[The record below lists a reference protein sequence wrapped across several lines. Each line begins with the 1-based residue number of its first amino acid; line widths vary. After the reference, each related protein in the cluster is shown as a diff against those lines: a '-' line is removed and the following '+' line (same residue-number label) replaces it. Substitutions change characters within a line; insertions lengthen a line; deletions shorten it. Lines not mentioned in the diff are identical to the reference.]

1 MSEGNVQLKLKA
13 SLDLDFLRA
22 QVASLGRSL
31 KTTGFSVVATLD
43 TDQIKKDVAKLT
55 KEVKIKVNDSA
66 LDGLSDRIDK
76 AQLRLKELQSES
88 SNVVIGVTGRAAV
101 TQKDARKIRADV
113 YRGIMQNGGKILL
126 PVGLRPISQTAVDA
140 FKTDLRQKLGSIT
153 VNVQAQLESAAV
165 RKGAKTPA
173 EIDAEVRRGLQAI
186 SEMGASRMAGGGAGG
201 VTETARKESLR
212 KSIEDLTVAQL
223 RQVAKQLEVGGA
235 SKLRRADLINKI
247 VADASVEMV
256 KKYLDPQAMM
266 RGGDRGQLQ
275 KVLDT
280 FARGVFNM
288 LGMDPASVRAKRL
301 PAAIN
306 WPAQVPERRIPIGP
320 SSTGRALPGAAAAT
334 MLPGTRL
341 GDQKQL
347 VGDILSP
354 SLKEILRGAANAFA
368 DSVRREMNAA
378 VRSVS
383 VRDFGNAIRQIPMLS
398 AAAPQGA
405 LPAGRSGGALAVQ
418 SELTDFYRVVEVQVR
433 NTFNIIEDYHKR
445 QAQSFA
451 NSYKKVIED
460 YHTRA
465 LFSVVRSM
473 RVTDFGGPGRPLL
486 TGGRDP
492 LMLPSAGGT
501 SAGLNRP
508 PVTTGSFTGRGYEPP
523 GGFPSDTRPL
533 GGRQGPATFI
543 GPGGAMAQWKAALK
557 GAEEAMSGFQTN
569 SIPFIGGL
577 KSIAMELGQATKQ
590 VLLYGTAYKG
600 LAFITSL
607 PGQIFNA
614 AKAQQQYNNSLKVV
628 TESTGTYAKELLY
641 VDQIQRTFGLDLQ
654 ATRKG
659 FTDLYASMAPTGF
672 DSGSIEKLFTG
683 ISAASAALQLTPAT
697 MDRVIY
703 AFAQMASKGQ
713 IMSEELKRQLGD
725 ALPGAL
731 GIFANAA
738 GMSLQ
743 EFNKAMEA
751 GEFTGNKFRETIA
764 KVTDELIDR
773 FGSGAQEA
781 GKSLQGLTNVIK
793 GDFVRTLEALA
804 PLVNSVAQA
813 TLIPLGNALKQFAS
827 ATSIAMGEM
836 DRLGQQIEKQKQL
849 IGELQVAGVDS
860 DQIKKAEVAL
870 LALQSRY
877 EALNIALEDPA
888 VKQQAENI
896 KVFVKQLQELGTIA
910 MNVANG
916 IGSVLTPIMTFFG
929 LNLSQTVVLITS
941 VVLGFNAMKLAIQVA
956 AFTLSTFNKIVLASA
971 AGEVKVKLLQMAFQ
985 ALGAKISMATL
996 RAFEFGV
1003 VLKALIAST
1012 GIGAVVVALGLLA
1025 AGFASVGN
1033 SARKAAEESKASIQA
1048 IKEAVAGGNVAL
1060 IEMKV
1065 KGAKVDI
1072 EELDALSEE
1081 FEAQGVVPGATVE
1094 RRKKVAVSKEQAA
1107 RALAVGLDLKPGEI
1121 SQGELNRLIAAR
1133 KKLRQDE
1140 LEVGNLAMAPAVA
1153 RRAALGLEDPN
1164 LGVVP
1169 EEADGDEGA
1178 RQKALDQAQRDAER
1192 LASQQQQLTIA
1203 NAELENKKDEFTF
1216 ATRSQLLDDEFEQRK
1231 SLVDSF
1237 YDYEIAGA
1245 NEIIG
1250 VRLKLEK
1257 QLASI
1262 RMGAMKT
1269 YQDSLRRMEEGRLKI
1284 ALAERTRTAA
1294 TAASQIEPSGGAAAT
1309 GGAIFGD
1316 TGRTFNA
1323 QGWVHG
1329 HFQNMNREA
1338 LVADTVETVM
1348 ALLSQGVPTELGS
1361 GEKFTQGMSQQQ
1373 IEEIVRRGIASHKKY
1388 ESGIGAVDIFVPEG
1402 TSVPVP
1408 VSGVSNMGGS
1418 AGVGGNL
1425 ARGTQ
1430 LMHLDPRSTSGGA
1443 LSGTA
1448 FSMARREQKTEL
1460 SVEAAEAEQAELARR
1475 LLSTTETEFSKARD
1489 AARVAVAEMLGTVMP
1504 VEQLKLEN
1512 QLLEE
1517 RGRLML
1523 QSIPEEVIQMEE
1535 DRFKAMAKGQQIQS
1549 ALKTEIEFYEFALD
1563 AANKAIKAGGPDL
1576 EQYEQL
1582 AKQLQKTINGLKGEL
1597 DGIEPAFNAFN
1608 VELAKSTLQALQ
1620 NADALKAMQET
1631 VETIEQAV
1639 EGAMSAYKGFAA
1651 EVISG
1656 GSLKDAASKMQQAL
1670 KDQAVT
1676 MFLDFAL
1683 KPMEQFMEDG
1693 LKKMF
1698 GIPSEDEKRKEQIAK
1713 LQEQINATKLNTD
1726 AINANTAAQGGQ
1738 APASPTA
1745 NVPGVGNTPTS
1756 SLFSMGGLGSQAVN
1770 APMAIDI
1777 AAFGGASSAID
1788 SLNESVYSMGDA
1800 IPSFKDSLGNITD
1813 TVYKASEE
1821 TNAQGATFSENL
1833 GKAVGAIGIAATSVM
1848 GIAAG
1853 IGQIKEGGASNVLG
1867 GIGSVLLGIGGAMG
1881 GFGKLFPGKAA
1892 ANGAVWQGGFTAFAN
1907 GGVVNGPTLGLVGE
1921 GKYNEAIVPLPDG
1934 RSIPVKMA
1942 GSSSRDLINNQSS
1955 SQSSSPVLS
1964 MSFETTRFGDVD
1976 YVNVEQ
1982 LQRAMEETRRVAVRD
1997 GASRGASTALDR
2009 LQNSPAARRKIGLR

>member
-301 PAAIN
+301 PAAID

-433 NTFNIIEDYHKR
+433 NTFDFIADHHQRSLNNFRRAYQEAIDSYHRRALLGAASQGTR
-445 QAQSFA
+445 QA
-451 NSYKKVIED
+451 
-460 YHTRA
+460 R
-465 LFSVVRSM
+465 VVDLGSGQPM
-473 RVTDFGGPGRPLL
+473 LAGAAGGSPP
-486 TGGRDP
+486 
-492 LMLPSAGGT
+492 MLPPAGG
-501 SAGLNRP
+501 SG
-508 PVTTGSFTGRGYEPP
+508 FRGGGGFVPP
-523 GGFPSDTRPL
+523 GGFPSDGPQGLSRPIRAPQTELPRGYLAAGKMAAGLRDADQYLRQAQVPLAGAIEGL
-533 GGRQGPATFI
+533 GSEFA
-543 GPGGAMAQWKAALK
+543 
-557 GAEEAMSGFQTN
+557 N
-569 SIPFIGGL
+569 
-577 KSIAMELGQATKQ
+577 ATKQ
-590 VLLYGTAYKG
+590 VLLYGTAYKA
-600 LAFITSL
+600 LAFFMDLPNQALAAATALQTFRNQLNAVTGSSENASRSFGFIDSL
-607 PGQIFNA
+607 ADRFAVP
-614 AKAQQQYNNSLKVV
+614 L
-628 TESTGTYAKELLY
+628 ES
-641 VDQIQRTFGLDLQ
+641 VRQ
-654 ATRKG
+654 G
-659 FTDLYASMAPTGF
+659 FVRMYASMEPAGF
-672 DSGSIEKLFTG
+672 GATEIEGLFTG
-683 ISAASAALQLTPAT
+683 VSKAAAT
-697 MDRVIY
+697 FGMSKDQVDRVTY
-703 AFAQMASKGQ
+703 ALSQMASKGQ
-713 IMSEELKRQLGD
+713 IMAEELRGQLGD
-725 ALPGAL
+725 VLPGSFAL
-731 GIFANAA
+731 FAEAAQMSIPEFTKAMEQGRFSGEAMRVVLNNVAILLNTKFASGAEGAAKTLQGALNTMGTGMQRLYESFEPLVNEVAQRVFPLIAEAMADASSGVKAFTAAVRGGNPELQQLSGSARQMYTVMQQLAEIARSIGTVLTGLMPTLAGLGRMIMFALEQLARFVNTPVGGYLANLALQAALVTAALQLMAKVGIFAAVRGLIQLIFQTDAA
-738 GMSLQ
+738 IWKLKLLIKTSAMAKLGLIGLGAAVVISAIMALNNSLDAT
-743 EFNKAMEA
+743 NRRLSEA
-751 GEFTGNKFRETIA
+751 RKRAIEATVAIRQMDETEVATTRQTVRRDIGFLETIEGR
-764 KVTDELIDR
+764 D
-773 FGSGAQEA
+773 
-781 GKSLQGLTNVIK
+781 LT
-793 GDFVRTLEALA
+793 
-804 PLVNSVAQA
+804 
-813 TLIPLGNALKQFAS
+813 S
-827 ATSIAMGEM
+827 AE
-836 DRLGQQIEKQKQL
+836 
-849 IGELQVAGVDS
+849 
-860 DQIKKAEVAL
+860 
-870 LALQSRY
+870 
-877 EALNIALEDPA
+877 
-888 VKQQAENI
+888 
-896 KVFVKQLQELGTIA
+896 
-910 MNVANG
+910 
-916 IGSVLTPIMTFFG
+916 
-929 LNLSQTVVLITS
+929 
-941 VVLGFNAMKLAIQVA
+941 
-956 AFTLSTFNKIVLASA
+956 
-971 AGEVKVKLLQMAFQ
+971 
-985 ALGAKISMATL
+985 
-996 RAFEFGV
+996 
-1003 VLKALIAST
+1003 
-1012 GIGAVVVALGLLA
+1012 
-1025 AGFASVGN
+1025 
-1033 SARKAAEESKASIQA
+1033 
-1048 IKEAVAGGNVAL
+1048 
-1060 IEMKV
+1060 
-1065 KGAKVDI
+1065 
-1072 EELDALSEE
+1072 
-1081 FEAQGVVPGATVE
+1081 
-1094 RRKKVAVSKEQAA
+1094 AA
-1107 RALAVGLDLKPGEI
+1107 RARGLGVKLTEKQGAVIPGSQGSRTPSSFRVADQNQLTLSRGRLEDQVKELDYRDRVLRQSADVAELQPIPPGE
-1121 SQGELNRLIAAR
+1121 G
-1133 KKLRQDE
+1133 
-1140 LEVGNLAMAPAVA
+1140 
-1153 RRAALGLEDPN
+1153 
-1164 LGVVP
+1164 
-1169 EEADGDEGA
+1169 DGDGTSA

-1231 SLVDSF
+1231 SLADSF

-1250 VRLKLEK
+1250 ARLKLEK

-1698 GIPSEDEKRKEQIAK
+1698 GISSEDEKRKEQIAK
-1713 LQEQINATKLNTD
+1713 LQEQINATELNTN

-1738 APASPTA
+1738 APTSPTA

-1788 SLNESVYSMGDA
+1788 SLNESVYSMGSA

-1853 IGQIKEGGASNVLG
+1853 ISQIKEGGASNVLG
-1867 GIGSVLLGIGGAMG
+1867 GIGSVLMGIGGAMG

-1942 GSSSRDLINNQSS
+1942 GGSSARSIMEDNGRSG
-1955 SQSSSPVLS
+1955 SSSPSTLS
-1964 MSFETTRFGDVD
+1964 LSFETTKINGVE
-1976 YVNVEQ
+1976 YVSRDQ
-1982 LQRAMEETRRVAVRD
+1982 LELAMAATRKEATRE
-1997 GASRGASTALDR
+1997 GATRGMNMTIDKIK
-2009 LQNSPAARRKIGLR
+2009 NSPSTRNSLGIGRR

>member
-1 MSEGNVQLKLKA
+1 MSEGNVQLKLRVNLDLVAFRKDLGKLAQAAAAYYYPVNLLINKKNFTAQLENIGRTLGTRKYNVDVNDTSIKTAAGEVDKLADKLKKLSGTININTNIGEAGGRPGTAMAVMARKLANQFKGDIDAAARQMQTIRGEGPFGKGTRSVPGFKA
-13 SLDLDFLRA
+13 AAQGMGIENAFKLFFQELKTVDPGRLAKALDDGSVMMMQENREIKQSLDAIQDKAKKL
-22 QVASLGRSL
+22 ASDLSAMGDAA
-31 KTTGFSVVATLD
+31 KTTGKASIEQAGKALYPQNYGLKIASLLSSVEKLNSDLRKVSAASGVELSDPLNELSSVLRGLSNSFVNIAGFNRTLD
-43 TDQIKKDVAKLT
+43 ETLRGFDTAT
-55 KEVKIKVNDSA
+55 KRATQATAAYAE
-66 LDGLSDRIDK
+66 RI
-76 AQLRLKELQSES
+76 Q
-88 SNVVIGVTGRAAV
+88 
-101 TQKDARKIRADV
+101 
-113 YRGIMQNGGKILL
+113 
-126 PVGLRPISQTAVDA
+126 
-140 FKTDLRQKLGSIT
+140 
-153 VNVQAQLESAAV
+153 
-165 RKGAKTPA
+165 
-173 EIDAEVRRGLQAI
+173 
-186 SEMGASRMAGGGAGG
+186 
-201 VTETARKESLR
+201 
-212 KSIEDLTVAQL
+212 
-223 RQVAKQLEVGGA
+223 
-235 SKLRRADLINKI
+235 RRAGT
-247 VADASVEMV
+247 A
-256 KKYLDPQAMM
+256 
-266 RGGDRGQLQ
+266 
-275 KVLDT
+275 
-280 FARGVFNM
+280 
-288 LGMDPASVRAKRL
+288 
-301 PAAIN
+301 
-306 WPAQVPERRIPIGP
+306 PAQATAGP
-320 SSTGRALPGAAAAT
+320 
-334 MLPGTRL
+334 RL
-341 GDQKQL
+341 
-347 VGDILSP
+347 LS
-354 SLKEILRGAANAFA
+354 G
-368 DSVRREMNAA
+368 
-378 VRSVS
+378 
-383 VRDFGNAIRQIPMLS
+383 Q
-398 AAAPQGA
+398 APA
-405 LPAGRSGGALAVQ
+405 GALAIP
-418 SELTDFYRVVEVQVR
+418 SREDPYRVIETQVR
-433 NTFNIIEDYHKR
+433 NAFDIIEDYHKR
-445 QAQSFA
+445 QAESFA
-451 NSYKKVIED
+451 NNYKKVIEN
-460 YHTRA
+460 YHRRT
-465 LFSVVRSM
+465 LSSIVRSM
-473 RVTDFGGPGRPLL
+473 QVTDLGGRGRPLL
-486 TGGRDP
+486 PSGRDP
-492 LMLPSAGGT
+492 LMLPGAGGT
-501 SAGLNRP
+501 TPIGQMRFNA
-508 PVTTGSFTGRGYEPP
+508 VTTGVNPPLALPP
-523 GGFPSDTRPL
+523 GRDRVLGQPPFMTAPSIGAPITRRPMGMTGSAPLRGPAGGGAAETGVVDAAKKTLQFKTAMDVAAESTKNLTASQIPLL
-533 GGRQGPATFI
+533 GGI
-543 GPGGAMAQWKAALK
+543 KNLAA
-557 GAEEAMSGFQTN
+557 EF
-569 SIPFIGGL
+569 
-577 KSIAMELGQATKQ
+577 GQAAKQ

-996 RAFEFGV
+996 SAFKFGV

-1582 AKQLQKTINGLKGEL
+1582 AKQLQGTINGLKGEL

-1698 GIPSEDEKRKEQIAK
+1698 GISSEDEKRKEQIAK
-1713 LQEQINATKLNTD
+1713 LQEQINATELNTN

-1738 APASPTA
+1738 APTSAMT
-1745 NVPGVGNTPTS
+1745 NVPGVGNTSTS

-1853 IGQIKEGGASNVLG
+1853 ISQIKEGGASNVLG
-1867 GIGSVLLGIGGAMG
+1867 GIGSVLMGVGGAMG
-1881 GFGKLFPGKAA
+1881 GFGKLFG
-1892 ANGAVWQGGFTAFAN
+1892 ANGGVAAGGWKPFPVSAFAN

-1921 GKYNEAIVPLPDG
+1921 GKFNEAIVPLPDG

>member
-1 MSEGNVQLKLKA
+1 MSEGNVQLKLRVNLDLAAFRKDLGKLAQAAAAYYYPINLQVNKRNFTRQLENIGRTLGTRKYNVNVDDTSIKA
-13 SLDLDFLRA
+13 ASIQVDRLAEKLKRLSGTININANIGETGGRPGTAMAVMAKKLANQFKGDIDAAARQMQAIRGEGPFGKGTRSIPGFKAAAQGMGIENAFKLFFQELKTVDPRRLAKALDDGSVMMMQENREIKQSLDAIQDKAKKL
-22 QVASLGRSL
+22 ASDLSAMGDAA
-31 KTTGFSVVATLD
+31 KTTGKASIERAGKALYPQNYGLKIASLLSSVEKLNSDLRKVSAASGVELSDPLNELSSVLRGLSNSFVDIAGFNRTLD
-43 TDQIKKDVAKLT
+43 ETLRGFDTAT
-55 KEVKIKVNDSA
+55 KRATQATAAYAE
-66 LDGLSDRIDK
+66 RI
-76 AQLRLKELQSES
+76 Q
-88 SNVVIGVTGRAAV
+88 
-101 TQKDARKIRADV
+101 
-113 YRGIMQNGGKILL
+113 
-126 PVGLRPISQTAVDA
+126 
-140 FKTDLRQKLGSIT
+140 
-153 VNVQAQLESAAV
+153 
-165 RKGAKTPA
+165 
-173 EIDAEVRRGLQAI
+173 
-186 SEMGASRMAGGGAGG
+186 
-201 VTETARKESLR
+201 
-212 KSIEDLTVAQL
+212 
-223 RQVAKQLEVGGA
+223 
-235 SKLRRADLINKI
+235 RRAGT
-247 VADASVEMV
+247 A
-256 KKYLDPQAMM
+256 
-266 RGGDRGQLQ
+266 
-275 KVLDT
+275 
-280 FARGVFNM
+280 
-288 LGMDPASVRAKRL
+288 
-301 PAAIN
+301 
-306 WPAQVPERRIPIGP
+306 PAQATAGP
-320 SSTGRALPGAAAAT
+320 
-334 MLPGTRL
+334 RL
-341 GDQKQL
+341 
-347 VGDILSP
+347 LS
-354 SLKEILRGAANAFA
+354 G
-368 DSVRREMNAA
+368 
-378 VRSVS
+378 
-383 VRDFGNAIRQIPMLS
+383 Q
-398 AAAPQGA
+398 APA
-405 LPAGRSGGALAVQ
+405 GALAIP
-418 SELTDFYRVVEVQVR
+418 SREDPYRVIETQVR
-433 NTFNIIEDYHKR
+433 NAFDIIEDYHKR
-445 QAQSFA
+445 QAESFA
-451 NSYKKVIED
+451 NNYKKVIEN
-460 YHTRA
+460 YHRRT
-465 LFSVVRSM
+465 LFSIVRSM
-473 RVTDFGGPGRPLL
+473 QVTDLGGRGRPLL
-486 TGGRDP
+486 PSGRDP
-492 LMLPSAGGT
+492 LMLPGAGGT
-501 SAGLNRP
+501 TPIGQMRFNA
-508 PVTTGSFTGRGYEPP
+508 VTTGVNPPLAPPP
-523 GGFPSDTRPL
+523 GRDRVLGQPPFMTAPSIGAPITRRPMGMTGSAPLRGPAGGGAAETGVVDAAKKTLQFKTAMDVAAESTKNLTASQIPLL
-533 GGRQGPATFI
+533 GGI
-543 GPGGAMAQWKAALK
+543 KNLAA
-557 GAEEAMSGFQTN
+557 EF
-569 SIPFIGGL
+569 
-577 KSIAMELGQATKQ
+577 GQAAKQ

-614 AKAQQQYNNSLKVV
+614 AKAQQQYNNSLQVV

-773 FGSGAQEA
+773 FGSGAQAA
-781 GKSLQGLTNVIK
+781 GKSLQGLTNIIK
-793 GDFVRTLEALA
+793 GDFIRTLEALT

-813 TLIPLGNALKQFAS
+813 TLIPLGNVLKQFSS
-827 ATSIAMGEM
+827 ATRVAMGEM
-836 DRLGQQIEKQKQL
+836 SRLEQQIEKQKQL
-849 IGELQVAGVDS
+849 IGELEVEGVDT
-860 DQIKKAEVAL
+860 DQIKKARVAL
-870 LALQSRY
+870 LALQADYEKLNIAMEDPATKRQAEQIKQFVAELSRLGQV
-877 EALNIALEDPA
+877 ALNIAGA
-888 VKQQAENI
+888 
-896 KVFVKQLQELGTIA
+896 
-910 MNVANG
+910 
-916 IGSVLTPIMTFFG
+916 IGSVLNPVMTFFG
-929 LNLSQTVVLITS
+929 LNLSTLVGTIAAVAISFNMLKLSITIIM
-941 VVLGFNAMKLAIQVA
+941 GVA
-956 AFTLSTFNKIVLASA
+956 VALKNLQIALASTQ
-971 AGEVKVKLLQMAFQ
+971 KSLMLLQFGFKM
-985 ALGAKISMATL
+985 LGVKISMAQL
-996 RAFEFGV
+996 KLIGFGA
-1003 VLKALIAST
+1003 VLKGLLIAS
-1012 GIGAVVVALGLLA
+1012 GVGAVLVGLGLLA
-1025 AGFASVGN
+1025 AAFGNIGN
-1033 SARKAAEESKASIQA
+1033 SAKRAAEDAKASIQS
-1048 IKEAVAGGNVAL
+1048 IKEAAAGGNVAL
-1060 IEMKV
+1060 IEMQSTK
-1065 KGAKVDI
+1065 AKLDI
-1072 EELDALSEE
+1072 AGLKALSEE
-1081 FEAQGVVPGATVE
+1081 FKAQESVTAATVE
-1094 RRKKVAVSKEQAA
+1094 RRRVVEVSKEQAA
-1107 RALAVGLDLKPGEI
+1107 RAQVFGLDLKVGKI
-1121 SQGELNRLIAAR
+1121 NQAVLNRNIAAAQ
-1133 KKLRQDE
+1133 KAKQD
-1140 LEVGNLAMAPAVA
+1140 LEREANLAMGPAVA

-1203 NAELENKKDEFTF
+1203 NAELENKKNEFTF

-1738 APASPTA
+1738 APTSAMT

>member
-301 PAAIN
+301 PAAID

-433 NTFNIIEDYHKR
+433 NTFDFIADHHQRSLNNFRRAYQEAIDSYHRRALLGAASQGTR
-445 QAQSFA
+445 QA
-451 NSYKKVIED
+451 
-460 YHTRA
+460 R
-465 LFSVVRSM
+465 VVDLGSGQPM
-473 RVTDFGGPGRPLL
+473 LAGAAGGSPP
-486 TGGRDP
+486 
-492 LMLPSAGGT
+492 MLPPAGG
-501 SAGLNRP
+501 SG
-508 PVTTGSFTGRGYEPP
+508 FRGGGGFVPP
-523 GGFPSDTRPL
+523 GGFPSDGPQGFSRPIRAPQTELPRGYLAAGKMAAGLRDADQYLRQAQVPLAGAIEGL
-533 GGRQGPATFI
+533 GSEFA
-543 GPGGAMAQWKAALK
+543 
-557 GAEEAMSGFQTN
+557 N
-569 SIPFIGGL
+569 
-577 KSIAMELGQATKQ
+577 ATKQ
-590 VLLYGTAYKG
+590 VLLYGTAYKALAFFMDLPNQALAAATALQTFRNQLNAVTGSSENASRSFGFIDG
-600 LAFITSL
+600 LADRFAVPL
-607 PGQIFNA
+607 
-614 AKAQQQYNNSLKVV
+614 
-628 TESTGTYAKELLY
+628 ES
-641 VDQIQRTFGLDLQ
+641 VRQ
-654 ATRKG
+654 G
-659 FTDLYASMAPTGF
+659 FVRMYASMEPAGF
-672 DSGSIEKLFTG
+672 GATEIEGLFTG
-683 ISAASAALQLTPAT
+683 VSKAAAT
-697 MDRVIY
+697 FGMSKDQVDRVTY
-703 AFAQMASKGQ
+703 ALSQMASKGQ
-713 IMSEELKRQLGD
+713 IMAEELRGQLGD
-725 ALPGAL
+725 VLPGSFAL
-731 GIFANAA
+731 FAEAAQMSIPEFTKAMEQGRFSGEAMRVVLNNVAILLNTKFASGAEGAAKTLQGALNTMGTGMQRLYESFEPLVNEVAQRVFPLIAEAMADASSGVKAFTAAVRGGNPELQQLSGSARQMYAVMQQLAEIARSIGTVLTGLMPTLAGLGKMIIFALEQLARFVNTPVGGYLANLALQAALVTAALQLMAKVGIFAAVR
-738 GMSLQ
+738 G
-743 EFNKAMEA
+743 
-751 GEFTGNKFRETIA
+751 
-764 KVTDELIDR
+764 LI
-773 FGSGAQEA
+773 
-781 GKSLQGLTNVIK
+781 
-793 GDFVRTLEALA
+793 
-804 PLVNSVAQA
+804 
-813 TLIPLGNALKQFAS
+813 
-827 ATSIAMGEM
+827 
-836 DRLGQQIEKQKQL
+836 QL
-849 IGELQVAGVDS
+849 IFQTDAAIWKLKLL
-860 DQIKKAEVAL
+860 IKTSAMAKLGLIGLGAAVVISAIM
-870 LALQSRY
+870 
-877 EALNIALEDPA
+877 ALNNSLDST
-888 VKQQAENI
+888 NR
-896 KVFVKQLQELGTIA
+896 
-910 MNVANG
+910 
-916 IGSVLTPIMTFFG
+916 
-929 LNLSQTVVLITS
+929 
-941 VVLGFNAMKLAIQVA
+941 KLDEM
-956 AFTLSTFNKIVLASA
+956 SKRS
-971 AGEVKVKLLQMAFQ
+971 
-985 ALGAKISMATL
+985 
-996 RAFEFGV
+996 
-1003 VLKALIAST
+1003 
-1012 GIGAVVVALGLLA
+1012 
-1025 AGFASVGN
+1025 
-1033 SARKAAEESKASIQA
+1033 RKAAEDIMAMAAAGDVEGVMREEREGRETAQSLERSKKILERVIKDPGSTVTEKEFSDLQSKGLASNLVRRRSGFGAGQVVGSPAQLQA
-1048 IKEAVAGGNVAL
+1048 NLEAATLGWKEALNKQG
-1060 IEMKV
+1060 
-1065 KGAKVDI
+1065 
-1072 EELDALSEE
+1072 
-1081 FEAQGVVPGATVE
+1081 EAESNIRTAVQRQQSLQKPVPLE
-1094 RRKKVAVSKEQAA
+1094 PIP
-1107 RALAVGLDLKPGEI
+1107 PGE
-1121 SQGELNRLIAAR
+1121 GAGDGADAAA
-1133 KKLRQDE
+1133 K
-1140 LEVGNLAMAPAVA
+1140 
-1153 RRAALGLEDPN
+1153 
-1164 LGVVP
+1164 
-1169 EEADGDEGA
+1169 
-1178 RQKALDQAQRDAER
+1178 KALDQAQRDAER

-1348 ALLSQGVPTELGS
+1348 ALLSQGVPAELGS

-1535 DRFKAMAKGQQIQS
+1535 DRFKAMAKGQQIKS
-1549 ALKTEIEFYEFALD
+1549 GLNAEIELYEFALD

-1582 AKQLQKTINGLKGEL
+1582 AKQLQGTISSLKGEL
-1597 DGIEPAFNAFN
+1597 DGITPAFNAFN

-1698 GIPSEDEKRKEQIAK
+1698 GISSEDEKRKEQIAK
-1713 LQEQINATKLNTD
+1713 LQEQINATELNTN

-1738 APASPTA
+1738 APTSPTA

-1813 TVYKASEE
+1813 TVHKASEE
-1821 TNAQGATFSENL
+1821 TNAQGATFSEGL

-1853 IGQIKEGGASNVLG
+1853 ISQIKEGGASNVLG
-1867 GIGSVLLGIGGAMG
+1867 GIGSVLMGIGGGIG
-1881 GFGKLFPGKAA
+1881 GFGKLFG
-1892 ANGAVWQGGFTAFAN
+1892 ANGGVAAGGWKPFPVSAFAN

>member
-301 PAAIN
+301 PAAID

-433 NTFNIIEDYHKR
+433 NTFDFIADHHQRSLNNFRRAYQEAIDSYHRRALLGAASQGTR
-445 QAQSFA
+445 QA
-451 NSYKKVIED
+451 
-460 YHTRA
+460 R
-465 LFSVVRSM
+465 VVDLGSGQPM
-473 RVTDFGGPGRPLL
+473 LAGAAGGSPP
-486 TGGRDP
+486 
-492 LMLPSAGGT
+492 MLPPAGG
-501 SAGLNRP
+501 SG
-508 PVTTGSFTGRGYEPP
+508 FRGGGGFVPP
-523 GGFPSDTRPL
+523 GGFPSDGPQGLSRPIRAPQTELPRGYLAAGKMAAGLRDADQYLRQAQVPLAGAIEGL
-533 GGRQGPATFI
+533 GSEFA
-543 GPGGAMAQWKAALK
+543 
-557 GAEEAMSGFQTN
+557 N
-569 SIPFIGGL
+569 
-577 KSIAMELGQATKQ
+577 ATKQ
-590 VLLYGTAYKG
+590 VLLYGTAYKA
-600 LAFITSL
+600 LAFFMDLPNQALAAATALQTFRNQLNAVTGSSENASRSFGFIDSL
-607 PGQIFNA
+607 ADRFAVP
-614 AKAQQQYNNSLKVV
+614 L
-628 TESTGTYAKELLY
+628 ES
-641 VDQIQRTFGLDLQ
+641 VRQ
-654 ATRKG
+654 G
-659 FTDLYASMAPTGF
+659 FVRMYASMEPAGF
-672 DSGSIEKLFTG
+672 GATEIEGLFTG
-683 ISAASAALQLTPAT
+683 VSKAAAT
-697 MDRVIY
+697 FGMSKDQVDRVTY
-703 AFAQMASKGQ
+703 ALSQMASKGQ
-713 IMSEELKRQLGD
+713 IMAEELRGQLGD
-725 ALPGAL
+725 VLPGSFAL
-731 GIFANAA
+731 FAEAAQMSIPEFTKAMEQGRFSGEAMRVVLNNVAILLNTKFASGAEGAAKTLQGALNTMGTGMQRLYESFEPLVNEVAQRVFPLIAEAMADASSGVKAFTAAVRGGNPELQQLSGSARQMYAVMQQLAEIARSIGTVLSGLMPTLAGLGKMIIFALEQLARFVNTPVGGYLANLALQAALVTAALQLMAKVGIFAAVR
-738 GMSLQ
+738 G
-743 EFNKAMEA
+743 
-751 GEFTGNKFRETIA
+751 
-764 KVTDELIDR
+764 LI
-773 FGSGAQEA
+773 
-781 GKSLQGLTNVIK
+781 
-793 GDFVRTLEALA
+793 
-804 PLVNSVAQA
+804 
-813 TLIPLGNALKQFAS
+813 
-827 ATSIAMGEM
+827 
-836 DRLGQQIEKQKQL
+836 QL
-849 IGELQVAGVDS
+849 IFQTDAAIWKLKLL
-860 DQIKKAEVAL
+860 IKTSAMAKLGLIGLGAAVVISAIM
-870 LALQSRY
+870 
-877 EALNIALEDPA
+877 ALNNSLDST
-888 VKQQAENI
+888 NR
-896 KVFVKQLQELGTIA
+896 
-910 MNVANG
+910 
-916 IGSVLTPIMTFFG
+916 
-929 LNLSQTVVLITS
+929 
-941 VVLGFNAMKLAIQVA
+941 KLDEM
-956 AFTLSTFNKIVLASA
+956 SKRS
-971 AGEVKVKLLQMAFQ
+971 
-985 ALGAKISMATL
+985 
-996 RAFEFGV
+996 
-1003 VLKALIAST
+1003 
-1012 GIGAVVVALGLLA
+1012 
-1025 AGFASVGN
+1025 
-1033 SARKAAEESKASIQA
+1033 RKAAEDIMAMAAAGDVEGVMREEREGRETAQSLERSKKILERVIKDPGSTVTEKEFSDLQSKGLASNLVRRRSGFGAGQVVGSPAQLQA
-1048 IKEAVAGGNVAL
+1048 NLEAATLGWKEALNKQGEAESNIRTAVQRQQSLQKPVPLEPIPPGEGAGDGADAAAQRAQSLESYYNLQDQLAKAQTQADIDYINALFDHRKNLINSVYDLEEARANSLQKEALAHQRAVSNIFLDLQKRQIDARLEVIKAEGSVARQMADGGTSVTGATGLLQGSTGISSGPHFDVRRQDGAYISPEQARAL
-1060 IEMKV
+1060 FDPAV
-1065 KGAKVDI
+1065 RGQLTTTSTYGPRRAP
-1072 EELDALSEE
+1072 
-1081 FEAQGVVPGATVE
+1081 VPGASTFHRGVDLAGPANTPLSLAEGFSMTGAGEKGGLGFTASIRGPQGEMYDVGHLQRPAAGAGAPRQVPGSE
-1094 RRKKVAVSKEQAA
+1094 RRDELAAQQAA
-1107 RALAVGLDLKPGEI
+1107 IAKQKEGLEITRAQAEAQRALVVETERYLEQIFGIAENQLQTGMLAKKTALLRAGATEQEIEDAMALDGLNLKYAAGVEAANNQIAFNTRLKEENLI
-1121 SQGELNRLIAAR
+1121 SQEELNRRNAYQNFLIKNLNEELPKATKAQLALNEAA
-1133 KKLRQDE
+1133 KEYKFTGLITALQDE
-1140 LEVGNLAMAPAVA
+1140 IKLLLVA
-1153 RRAALGLEDPN
+1153 NDVER
-1164 LGVVP
+1164 
-1169 EEADGDEGA
+1169 
-1178 RQKALDQAQRDAER
+1178 ER
-1192 LASQQQQLTIA
+1192 LRIRQEFSNLTPEQQL
-1203 NAELENKKDEFTF
+1203 
-1216 ATRSQLLDDEFEQRK
+1216 Q
-1231 SLVDSF
+1231 
-1237 YDYEIAGA
+1237 
-1245 NEIIG
+1245 IIN
-1250 VRLKLEK
+1250 L
-1257 QLASI
+1257 
-1262 RMGAMKT
+1262 
-1269 YQDSLRRMEEGRLKI
+1269 
-1284 ALAERTRTAA
+1284 
-1294 TAASQIEPSGGAAAT
+1294 
-1309 GGAIFGD
+1309 
-1316 TGRTFNA
+1316 
-1323 QGWVHG
+1323 
-1329 HFQNMNREA
+1329 
-1338 LVADTVETVM
+1338 
-1348 ALLSQGVPTELGS
+1348 
-1361 GEKFTQGMSQQQ
+1361 
-1373 IEEIVRRGIASHKKY
+1373 EEIKKKIQDVRAMI
-1388 ESGIGAVDIFVPEG
+1388 DDL
-1402 TSVPVP
+1402 
-1408 VSGVSNMGGS
+1408 VSSTVS
-1418 AGVGGNL
+1418 
-1425 ARGTQ
+1425 
-1430 LMHLDPRSTSGGA
+1430 D
-1443 LSGTA
+1443 
-1448 FSMARREQKTEL
+1448 
-1460 SVEAAEAEQAELARR
+1460 
-1475 LLSTTETEFSKARD
+1475 
-1489 AARVAVAEMLGTVMP
+1489 
-1504 VEQLKLEN
+1504 
-1512 QLLEE
+1512 
-1517 RGRLML
+1517 
-1523 QSIPEEVIQMEE
+1523 
-1535 DRFKAMAKGQQIQS
+1535 
-1549 ALKTEIEFYEFALD
+1549 
-1563 AANKAIKAGGPDL
+1563 
-1576 EQYEQL
+1576 
-1582 AKQLQKTINGLKGEL
+1582 
-1597 DGIEPAFNAFN
+1597 
-1608 VELAKSTLQALQ
+1608 
-1620 NADALKAMQET
+1620 
-1631 VETIEQAV
+1631 
-1639 EGAMSAYKGFAA
+1639 YKGFFKSVLFG
-1651 EVISG
+1651 EDPVE
-1656 GSLKDAASKMQQAL
+1656 AL
-1670 KDQAVT
+1670 KEFQKRLADKT
-1676 MFLDFAL
+1676 LTLFLDFAMA
-1683 KPMEQFMEDG
+1683 PVEQF
-1693 LKKMF
+1693 F
-1698 GIPSEDEKRKEQIAK
+1698 KENLFNLFKPEESKEVAA
-1713 LQEQINATKLNTD
+1713 ATSNTSALD
-1726 AINANTAAQGGQ
+1726 KNTAAIEANTVAQGGQ
-1738 APASPTA
+1738 APTSAMT
-1745 NVPGVGNTPTS
+1745 NVPGVGNTPAS

-1788 SLNESVYSMGDA
+1788 SLNESVYSMGSA

-1821 TNAQGATFSENL
+1821 TNAQGATFSEGL

-1867 GIGSVLLGIGGAMG
+1867 GIGSVLMGVGGAMG

>member
-1 MSEGNVQLKLKA
+1 MSEGNVQLKLQVG
-13 SLDLDFLRA
+13 LDLAFLRKQLSGIGTSLAGQPLEIDVKFNRQAIASEYRLLNRYLSNKTFRISVETNLEAEIAYADTLERKLKNLSA
-22 QVASLGRSL
+22 QRVKNLASVAA
-31 KTTGFSVVATLD
+31 TGQAGGFIDESKFNAYLNR
-43 TDQIKKDVAKLT
+43 LT
-55 KEVKIKVNDSA
+55 KAPLEAVRNA
-66 LDGLSDRIDK
+66 
-76 AQLRLKELQSES
+76 LQSS
-88 SNVVIGVTGRAAV
+88 GVQMKAA
-101 TQKDARKIRADV
+101 
-113 YRGIMQNGGKILL
+113 GKGT
-126 PVGLRPISQTAVDA
+126 VEE
-140 FKTDLRQKLGSIT
+140 LRQSILSGLPQVT
-153 VNVQAQLESAAV
+153 EDIAKGLTRGLNPKMQESG
-165 RKGAKTPA
+165 RKGARSAIDGFKDAAGIASPSKVFKQLGRFSA
-173 EIDAEVRRGLQAI
+173 EGFGIGFFNEFSRFQSRATAQVRQFVGVLSLELARVQVGSIGAGRGMLTG
-186 SEMGASRMAGGGAGG
+186 SPRGGGAHMAPIGPLPH
-201 VTETARKESLR
+201 ESQ
-212 KSIEDLTVAQL
+212 EPWAYNQ
-223 RQVAKQLEVGGA
+223 
-235 SKLRRADLINKI
+235 
-247 VADASVEMV
+247 
-256 KKYLDPQAMM
+256 QAFRYEPRLSQPGQM
-266 RGGDRGQLQ
+266 RGG
-275 KVLDT
+275 
-280 FARGVFNM
+280 N
-288 LGMDPASVRAKRL
+288 
-301 PAAIN
+301 
-306 WPAQVPERRIPIGP
+306 VPPMRERFP
-320 SSTGRALPGAAAAT
+320 
-334 MLPGTRL
+334 
-341 GDQKQL
+341 
-347 VGDILSP
+347 
-354 SLKEILRGAANAFA
+354 F
-368 DSVRREMNAA
+368 
-378 VRSVS
+378 
-383 VRDFGNAIRQIPMLS
+383 
-398 AAAPQGA
+398 AAAPSIMGTTSSPGMLGRGFPA
-405 LPAGRSGGALAVQ
+405 LP
-418 SELTDFYRVVEVQVR
+418 
-433 NTFNIIEDYHKR
+433 
-445 QAQSFA
+445 
-451 NSYKKVIED
+451 
-460 YHTRA
+460 
-465 LFSVVRSM
+465 
-473 RVTDFGGPGRPLL
+473 P
-486 TGGRDP
+486 
-492 LMLPSAGGT
+492 AGGT
-501 SAGLNRP
+501 AGTREASLALRELAAHGRSAARAASVFAEDAARAAQRSRP
-508 PVTTGSFTGRGYEPP
+508 QTVSGQMPMGGGGGFLPPRGGVPRGGAP
-523 GGFPSDTRPL
+523 FNGFPSDGMMGPSTTKGQAAIHTLTGSLKDADQYLRQARVPL
-533 GGRQGPATFI
+533 A
-543 GPGGAMAQWKAALK
+543 GAI
-557 GAEEAMSGFQTN
+557 E
-569 SIPFIGGL
+569 GL
-577 KSIAMELGQATKQ
+577 GSEFANATKQ
-590 VLLYGTAYKG
+590 VLLYGTAYKA
-600 LAFITSL
+600 LAFFMDLPNQALAAATALQTFRNQLNAVTGSSENASRSFGFIDSL
-607 PGQIFNA
+607 ADRFAVP
-614 AKAQQQYNNSLKVV
+614 L
-628 TESTGTYAKELLY
+628 ES
-641 VDQIQRTFGLDLQ
+641 VRQ
-654 ATRKG
+654 G
-659 FTDLYASMAPTGF
+659 FVRMYASMEPAGF
-672 DSGSIEKLFTG
+672 GATEIEGLFTG
-683 ISAASAALQLTPAT
+683 VSKAAAT
-697 MDRVIY
+697 FGMSKDQVDRVTY
-703 AFAQMASKGQ
+703 ALSQMASKGQ
-713 IMSEELKRQLGD
+713 IMAEELRGQLGD
-725 ALPGAL
+725 VLPGSFAL
-731 GIFANAA
+731 FAEAAQMSIPEFTKAMEQGRFSGEAMRVVLNNVAILLNTKFASGAEGAAKTLQGALNTMGTGMQRLYESFEPLVNEVAQRVFPLIAEAMADASSGVKAFTAAVRGGNPELQQLSGSARQMYTVMQQLAEIARSIGTVLTGLMPTLAGLGRMIMFALEQLARFVNTPVGGYLANLALQAALVTAALQLMAKVGIFAAVRGLIQLIFQTDAA
-738 GMSLQ
+738 IWKLKLLIKTSAMAKLGLIGLGAAVVISAIMALNNSLDAT
-743 EFNKAMEA
+743 NRRLSEA
-751 GEFTGNKFRETIA
+751 RKRAIEATVAIRQMDETEVATTRQTVRRDIGFLETIEGR
-764 KVTDELIDR
+764 D
-773 FGSGAQEA
+773 
-781 GKSLQGLTNVIK
+781 LT
-793 GDFVRTLEALA
+793 
-804 PLVNSVAQA
+804 
-813 TLIPLGNALKQFAS
+813 S
-827 ATSIAMGEM
+827 AE
-836 DRLGQQIEKQKQL
+836 
-849 IGELQVAGVDS
+849 
-860 DQIKKAEVAL
+860 
-870 LALQSRY
+870 
-877 EALNIALEDPA
+877 
-888 VKQQAENI
+888 
-896 KVFVKQLQELGTIA
+896 
-910 MNVANG
+910 
-916 IGSVLTPIMTFFG
+916 
-929 LNLSQTVVLITS
+929 
-941 VVLGFNAMKLAIQVA
+941 
-956 AFTLSTFNKIVLASA
+956 
-971 AGEVKVKLLQMAFQ
+971 
-985 ALGAKISMATL
+985 
-996 RAFEFGV
+996 
-1003 VLKALIAST
+1003 
-1012 GIGAVVVALGLLA
+1012 
-1025 AGFASVGN
+1025 
-1033 SARKAAEESKASIQA
+1033 
-1048 IKEAVAGGNVAL
+1048 
-1060 IEMKV
+1060 
-1065 KGAKVDI
+1065 
-1072 EELDALSEE
+1072 
-1081 FEAQGVVPGATVE
+1081 
-1094 RRKKVAVSKEQAA
+1094 AA
-1107 RALAVGLDLKPGEI
+1107 RARGLGVKLTEKQGAVIPGSQGSRTPSSFRVADQNQLTLSRGRLEDQVKELDYRDRVLRQSADVAELQPIPPGE
-1121 SQGELNRLIAAR
+1121 G
-1133 KKLRQDE
+1133 
-1140 LEVGNLAMAPAVA
+1140 
-1153 RRAALGLEDPN
+1153 
-1164 LGVVP
+1164 
-1169 EEADGDEGA
+1169 DGDGTSA

-1373 IEEIVRRGIASHKKY
+1373 IEEIVRRGIALHKKY

-1698 GIPSEDEKRKEQIAK
+1698 GITSEDEKRKEQIAK
-1713 LQEQINATKLNTD
+1713 LQEQINATELNTN

-1738 APASPTA
+1738 APTSAMTS
-1745 NVPGVGNTPTS
+1745 VPGVGNTPTS

-1770 APMAIDI
+1770 APMAID
-1777 AAFGGASSAID
+1777 FGA
-1788 SLNESVYSMGDA
+1788 MGTTSGVDLLSENVFKLEGA
-1800 IPSFKDSLGNITD
+1800 IPSFQDSLKMITGS
-1813 TVYKASEE
+1813 VYKASEE

-1964 MSFETTRFGDVD
+1964 MSFETTTINGVEYVD
-1976 YVNVEQ
+1976 RAQ
-1982 LQRAMEETRRVAVRD
+1982 LESAMQETRKLAARE
-1997 GASRGASTALDR
+1997 GASRGASLALDK
-2009 LQNSPAARRKIGLR
+2009 LQNSPSTRRRVGMR

>member
-1 MSEGNVQLKLKA
+1 MSEGNVQLKLRVNLDLVAFRKDLGKLAQAAAAYYYPINLQVNKRNFTRQLENIGRTLGTRKYNVNVDDTSIKA
-13 SLDLDFLRA
+13 ASIQVDRLAEKLKRLSGTININANIGEAGGRPGTAMAVMAKKLANQFKGDIDAAARQMQAIRGEGPFGKGTRSIPGFKAAAQGMGIENAFKLFFQELKTVDPRRLAKALDDGSVMMMQENREIKQSLDAIQDKAKKL
-22 QVASLGRSL
+22 ASDLSAMGDAA
-31 KTTGFSVVATLD
+31 KTTGKASIERAGKALYPQNYGLKIASLLSSVEKLNSDLRKVSAASGVELSDPLNELSSVLRGLSNSFVDIAGFNRTLD
-43 TDQIKKDVAKLT
+43 ETLRGFDTAT
-55 KEVKIKVNDSA
+55 KRATQATAAYAE
-66 LDGLSDRIDK
+66 RI
-76 AQLRLKELQSES
+76 Q
-88 SNVVIGVTGRAAV
+88 
-101 TQKDARKIRADV
+101 
-113 YRGIMQNGGKILL
+113 
-126 PVGLRPISQTAVDA
+126 
-140 FKTDLRQKLGSIT
+140 
-153 VNVQAQLESAAV
+153 
-165 RKGAKTPA
+165 
-173 EIDAEVRRGLQAI
+173 
-186 SEMGASRMAGGGAGG
+186 
-201 VTETARKESLR
+201 
-212 KSIEDLTVAQL
+212 
-223 RQVAKQLEVGGA
+223 
-235 SKLRRADLINKI
+235 RRAGT
-247 VADASVEMV
+247 A
-256 KKYLDPQAMM
+256 
-266 RGGDRGQLQ
+266 
-275 KVLDT
+275 
-280 FARGVFNM
+280 
-288 LGMDPASVRAKRL
+288 
-301 PAAIN
+301 
-306 WPAQVPERRIPIGP
+306 PAQATAGP
-320 SSTGRALPGAAAAT
+320 
-334 MLPGTRL
+334 RL
-341 GDQKQL
+341 
-347 VGDILSP
+347 LS
-354 SLKEILRGAANAFA
+354 G
-368 DSVRREMNAA
+368 
-378 VRSVS
+378 
-383 VRDFGNAIRQIPMLS
+383 Q
-398 AAAPQGA
+398 APA
-405 LPAGRSGGALAVQ
+405 GALAIP
-418 SELTDFYRVVEVQVR
+418 SREDPYRVIETQVR
-433 NTFNIIEDYHKR
+433 NAFDIIEDYHKR
-445 QAQSFA
+445 QAESFA
-451 NSYKKVIED
+451 NNYKKVIEN
-460 YHTRA
+460 YHRRT
-465 LFSVVRSM
+465 LFSIVRSM
-473 RVTDFGGPGRPLL
+473 QVTDLGGRGRPLL
-486 TGGRDP
+486 PSGRDP
-492 LMLPSAGGT
+492 LMLPGAGGT
-501 SAGLNRP
+501 TPIGQMRFNA
-508 PVTTGSFTGRGYEPP
+508 VTTGVNPPLALPP
-523 GGFPSDTRPL
+523 GRDRVLGQPPFMTAPSIGAPITRRPMGMTGSAPLRGPAGGGAAETGVVDAAKKTLQFKTAMDVAAESTKNLTASQIPLL
-533 GGRQGPATFI
+533 GGI
-543 GPGGAMAQWKAALK
+543 KNLAA
-557 GAEEAMSGFQTN
+557 EF
-569 SIPFIGGL
+569 
-577 KSIAMELGQATKQ
+577 GQAAKQ

-614 AKAQQQYNNSLKVV
+614 AKAQQQYNNSLQVV

-773 FGSGAQEA
+773 FGSGAQAA
-781 GKSLQGLTNVIK
+781 GKSLQGLTNIVK
-793 GDFVRTLEALA
+793 GDFIRTLEALT

-813 TLIPLGNALKQFAS
+813 TLIPLGNVLKQFSS
-827 ATSIAMGEM
+827 ATRVAMGEM
-836 DRLGQQIEKQKQL
+836 SRLEQQIEKQKQL
-849 IGELQVAGVDS
+849 IGELEVEGVDT
-860 DQIKKAEVAL
+860 DQIKKARVAL
-870 LALQSRY
+870 LALQADYEKLNIAMEDPATKRQAEQIKQFVAELSRLGQV
-877 EALNIALEDPA
+877 ALNIAGA
-888 VKQQAENI
+888 
-896 KVFVKQLQELGTIA
+896 
-910 MNVANG
+910 
-916 IGSVLTPIMTFFG
+916 IGSVLNPVMTFFG
-929 LNLSQTVVLITS
+929 LNLSTLVGTIAAVAISFNMLKLSITIIM
-941 VVLGFNAMKLAIQVA
+941 GVA
-956 AFTLSTFNKIVLASA
+956 VALKNLQIALASTQ
-971 AGEVKVKLLQMAFQ
+971 KSLMLLQFGFKM
-985 ALGAKISMATL
+985 LGVKISMAKL
-996 RAFEFGV
+996 KLIGFGA
-1003 VLKALIAST
+1003 VLKGLLIAS
-1012 GIGAVVVALGLLA
+1012 GVGAVLVGLGLLA
-1025 AGFASVGN
+1025 AAFGNIGN
-1033 SARKAAEESKASIQA
+1033 SAKRAAEDAKASIQS
-1048 IKEAVAGGNVAL
+1048 IKEAAAGGNVAL
-1060 IEMKV
+1060 IEMQSTK
-1065 KGAKVDI
+1065 AKLDI
-1072 EELDALSEE
+1072 AGLKALSEE
-1081 FEAQGVVPGATVE
+1081 FKAQESVTAATVE
-1094 RRKKVAVSKEQAA
+1094 RRRVVEVSEEQAA
-1107 RALAVGLDLKPGEI
+1107 RAQVFGLDLKVGKI
-1121 SQGELNRLIAAR
+1121 NQAVLNRNIAAAQ
-1133 KKLRQDE
+1133 KAKQD
-1140 LEVGNLAMAPAVA
+1140 LEREANLAMGPAVA

-1582 AKQLQKTINGLKGEL
+1582 AKQLQGTISSLKGEL
-1597 DGIEPAFNAFN
+1597 DGITPTFNAFN

-1698 GIPSEDEKRKEQIAK
+1698 GITSEDEKRKEQIAK
-1713 LQEQINATKLNTD
+1713 LQEQINATELNTN

-1738 APASPTA
+1738 APTSPTA
-1745 NVPGVGNTPTS
+1745 SVPGVGNTPTS

-1788 SLNESVYSMGDA
+1788 SLNESVYSVGDA

-1867 GIGSVLLGIGGAMG
+1867 GIGSVLMGIGGAMG

-1942 GSSSRDLINNQSS
+1942 G
-1955 SQSSSPVLS
+1955 
-1964 MSFETTRFGDVD
+1964 
-1976 YVNVEQ
+1976 
-1982 LQRAMEETRRVAVRD
+1982 RA
-1997 GASRGASTALDR
+1997 
-2009 LQNSPAARRKIGLR
+2009 

>member
-1 MSEGNVQLKLKA
+1 MSEGNVQLKLQVG
-13 SLDLDFLRA
+13 LDLAFLRKQLSGIGTSLA
-22 QVASLGRSL
+22 GQPLEIDVKFNRQAIASEYRLLNRYLSNKTFRISVETNL
-31 KTTGFSVVATLD
+31 KAEIAYADTL
-43 TDQIKKDVAKLT
+43 QRK
-55 KEVKIKVNDSA
+55 
-66 LDGLSDRIDK
+66 
-76 AQLRLKELQSES
+76 LKELSAQKVQ
-88 SNVVIGVTGRAAV
+88 NLAGTAATGRAGGFIDEGKFNAYLNRLTKAPLEAV
-101 TQKDARKIRADV
+101 RNALQSSGVQMKAA
-113 YRGIMQNGGKILL
+113 GKGT
-126 PVGLRPISQTAVDA
+126 VEE
-140 FKTDLRQKLGSIT
+140 LRQSILSGLPQVT
-153 VNVQAQLESAAV
+153 EDIAKGLTRGLNPKMQESG
-165 RKGAKTPA
+165 RKGARSAIDGFKDAAGIASPSKVFKQLGRFSA
-173 EIDAEVRRGLQAI
+173 EGFGIGFFNEFSRFQSRATAQVRQFVGVLSLELARVQVGSIGAGRGMLAG
-186 SEMGASRMAGGGAGG
+186 SPRGGGAHM
-201 VTETARKESLR
+201 A
-212 KSIEDLTVAQL
+212 
-223 RQVAKQLEVGGA
+223 
-235 SKLRRADLINKI
+235 
-247 VADASVEMV
+247 
-256 KKYLDPQAMM
+256 
-266 RGGDRGQLQ
+266 
-275 KVLDT
+275 
-280 FARGVFNM
+280 
-288 LGMDPASVRAKRL
+288 
-301 PAAIN
+301 
-306 WPAQVPERRIPIGP
+306 PIGP
-320 SSTGRALPGAAAAT
+320 LPHGSQEPWAYNQQAFRYEPR
-334 MLPGTRL
+334 LSQPG
-341 GDQKQL
+341 Q
-347 VGDILSP
+347 I
-354 SLKEILRGAANAFA
+354 RGGN
-368 DSVRREMNAA
+368 VPPMRE
-378 VRSVS
+378 R
-383 VRDFGNAIRQIPMLS
+383 FPF
-398 AAAPQGA
+398 AAAPSIMGTTSSPSMLGRGFPA
-405 LPAGRSGGALAVQ
+405 LP
-418 SELTDFYRVVEVQVR
+418 
-433 NTFNIIEDYHKR
+433 
-445 QAQSFA
+445 
-451 NSYKKVIED
+451 
-460 YHTRA
+460 
-465 LFSVVRSM
+465 
-473 RVTDFGGPGRPLL
+473 P
-486 TGGRDP
+486 
-492 LMLPSAGGT
+492 AGGT
-501 SAGLNRP
+501 AGTREASLALRELAAHGRSAARAASVFAEDAARAAQRSRLQTVSGQMPMGGGGGFLP
-508 PVTTGSFTGRGYEPP
+508 PRGGVPRGGAP
-523 GGFPSDTRPL
+523 FNGFPSDGMMGPSTTKGQAAIHTLTGSLKDADQYLRQARVPL
-533 GGRQGPATFI
+533 A
-543 GPGGAMAQWKAALK
+543 GAI
-557 GAEEAMSGFQTN
+557 E
-569 SIPFIGGL
+569 GL
-577 KSIAMELGQATKQ
+577 GSEFANATKQ
-590 VLLYGTAYKG
+590 VLLYGTAYKA
-600 LAFITSL
+600 LAFFMDLPNQALAAATALQTFRNQLNAVTGSSENASRSFGFIDSL
-607 PGQIFNA
+607 ADRFAVP
-614 AKAQQQYNNSLKVV
+614 L
-628 TESTGTYAKELLY
+628 ES
-641 VDQIQRTFGLDLQ
+641 VRQ
-654 ATRKG
+654 G
-659 FTDLYASMAPTGF
+659 FVRMYASMEPAGF
-672 DSGSIEKLFTG
+672 GATEIEGLFTG
-683 ISAASAALQLTPAT
+683 VSKAAAT
-697 MDRVIY
+697 FGMSKDQVDRVTY
-703 AFAQMASKGQ
+703 ALSQMASKGQ
-713 IMSEELKRQLGD
+713 IMAEELRGQLGD
-725 ALPGAL
+725 VLPGSFAL
-731 GIFANAA
+731 FAEAAQMSIPEFTKAMEQGRFSGEAMRVVLNNVAILLNTKFASGAEGAAKTLQGALNTMGTGMQRLYESFEPLVNEVAQRVFPLIAEAMADASSGVKAFTAAVRGGNPELQQLSGSARQMYAVMQQLAEIARSIGTVLSGLMPTLAGLGKMIIFALEQLARFVNTPVGGYLANLALQAALVTAALQLMAKVGIFAAVRGLIQLIFQTDAAIWKLKLLIKTSAMAKLGLIGLGAAVVISAIMALNNSLDSTNRKLDEMSKRSRQTAQDLMAMAVAGNTASITEELTEAATEAQSLGKSVKVLERVTSDRSATVTEDEFKGLQSKGLAA
-738 GMSLQ
+738 GLGRSPQTGRVVATRGQLQ
-743 EFNKAMEA
+743 AN
-751 GEFTGNKFRETIA
+751 
-764 KVTDELIDR
+764 
-773 FGSGAQEA
+773 
-781 GKSLQGLTNVIK
+781 
-793 GDFVRTLEALA
+793 LEAA
-804 PLVNSVAQA
+804 
-813 TLIPLGNALKQFAS
+813 
-827 ATSIAMGEM
+827 
-836 DRLGQQIEKQKQL
+836 RLGWK
-849 IGELQVAGVDS
+849 
-860 DQIKKAEVAL
+860 
-870 LALQSRY
+870 
-877 EALNIALEDPA
+877 EALNR
-888 VKQQAENI
+888 Q
-896 KVFVKQLQELGTIA
+896 
-910 MNVANG
+910 
-916 IGSVLTPIMTFFG
+916 GS
-929 LNLSQTVVLITS
+929 
-941 VVLGFNAMKLAIQVA
+941 
-956 AFTLSTFNKIVLASA
+956 
-971 AGEVKVKLLQMAFQ
+971 
-985 ALGAKISMATL
+985 
-996 RAFEFGV
+996 
-1003 VLKALIAST
+1003 
-1012 GIGAVVVALGLLA
+1012 
-1025 AGFASVGN
+1025 
-1033 SARKAAEESKASIQA
+1033 AEEALKT
-1048 IKEAVAGGNVAL
+1048 AV
-1060 IEMKV
+1060 
-1065 KGAKVDI
+1065 D
-1072 EELDALSEE
+1072 
-1081 FEAQGVVPGATVE
+1081 
-1094 RRKKVAVSKEQAA
+1094 RA
-1107 RALAVGLDLKPGEI
+1107 RAMQKPVPLEPIPPGE
-1121 SQGELNRLIAAR
+1121 G
-1133 KKLRQDE
+1133 
-1140 LEVGNLAMAPAVA
+1140 
-1153 RRAALGLEDPN
+1153 
-1164 LGVVP
+1164 
-1169 EEADGDEGA
+1169 DGGGGGDQQ
-1178 RQKALDQAQRDAER
+1178 RALDQAQRDAER

-1203 NAELENKKDEFTF
+1203 NAELENKNDEFTF
-1216 ATRSQLLDDEFEQRK
+1216 ATRSQLLDDEFERRK
-1231 SLVDSF
+1231 SLVDSVS
-1237 YDYEIAGA
+1237 DYEIAGA

-1582 AKQLQKTINGLKGEL
+1582 AKQLQKTINGLKDEL

-1738 APASPTA
+1738 APTSPTA

-1777 AAFGGASSAID
+1777 AALGGASSAID

-1867 GIGSVLLGIGGAMG
+1867 GIGSVLMGIGGAMG

-1942 GSSSRDLINNQSS
+1942 GGSSARSIMEDNGRSG
-1955 SQSSSPVLS
+1955 SSSPSTLS
-1964 MSFETTRFGDVD
+1964 LSFETTKINGVE
-1976 YVNVEQ
+1976 YVSRDQ
-1982 LQRAMEETRRVAVRD
+1982 LELAMAATRKEATRE
-1997 GASRGASTALDR
+1997 GATRGMNMTIDKIK
-2009 LQNSPAARRKIGLR
+2009 NSPSTRNSLGMGRR

>member
-1 MSEGNVQLKLKA
+1 MSEGNVQLKLRVNLDLAAFRKDLGKLAQAAAAYYYPVNLLINKKNFTAQLENIGRTLGTRKYNVDVNDTSIKTAAGEVDKLADKLKKLSGTININTNIGEAGGRPGTAMAVMARKLANQFKGDIDAAARQMQAIRGEGPFGKGTRSVPGFKA
-13 SLDLDFLRA
+13 AAQGMGIENAFKLFFQELKTVDPRRLAKALDDGSVMMMQENREIKQSLDAIQDKAKKL
-22 QVASLGRSL
+22 ASDLSAMGDAA
-31 KTTGFSVVATLD
+31 KTTGKASIERAGKALYPQNYGLKIASLLSSVEKLNSDLRKVSAASGVELSDPLNELSSVLRGLSNSFVNIAGFNRTLD
-43 TDQIKKDVAKLT
+43 ETLRGFDTAT
-55 KEVKIKVNDSA
+55 KRATQATAAYAE
-66 LDGLSDRIDK
+66 RI
-76 AQLRLKELQSES
+76 Q
-88 SNVVIGVTGRAAV
+88 
-101 TQKDARKIRADV
+101 
-113 YRGIMQNGGKILL
+113 
-126 PVGLRPISQTAVDA
+126 
-140 FKTDLRQKLGSIT
+140 
-153 VNVQAQLESAAV
+153 
-165 RKGAKTPA
+165 
-173 EIDAEVRRGLQAI
+173 
-186 SEMGASRMAGGGAGG
+186 
-201 VTETARKESLR
+201 
-212 KSIEDLTVAQL
+212 
-223 RQVAKQLEVGGA
+223 
-235 SKLRRADLINKI
+235 RRAGT
-247 VADASVEMV
+247 A
-256 KKYLDPQAMM
+256 
-266 RGGDRGQLQ
+266 
-275 KVLDT
+275 
-280 FARGVFNM
+280 
-288 LGMDPASVRAKRL
+288 
-301 PAAIN
+301 
-306 WPAQVPERRIPIGP
+306 PAQATAGP
-320 SSTGRALPGAAAAT
+320 
-334 MLPGTRL
+334 RL
-341 GDQKQL
+341 
-347 VGDILSP
+347 LS
-354 SLKEILRGAANAFA
+354 G
-368 DSVRREMNAA
+368 
-378 VRSVS
+378 
-383 VRDFGNAIRQIPMLS
+383 Q
-398 AAAPQGA
+398 APA
-405 LPAGRSGGALAVQ
+405 GALAIP
-418 SELTDFYRVVEVQVR
+418 SREDPYRVIETQVR
-433 NTFNIIEDYHKR
+433 NAFDIIEDYHKR
-445 QAQSFA
+445 QAESFA
-451 NSYKKVIED
+451 NNYKKVIEN
-460 YHTRA
+460 YHRRT
-465 LFSVVRSM
+465 LSSIVRSM
-473 RVTDFGGPGRPLL
+473 QVTDLGGRGRPLL
-486 TGGRDP
+486 PSGRDP
-492 LMLPSAGGT
+492 LMLPGAGGT
-501 SAGLNRP
+501 TPIGQMRFNA
-508 PVTTGSFTGRGYEPP
+508 VTTGVNPPLALPP
-523 GGFPSDTRPL
+523 GRDRVLGQPPFMTAPSIGAPITRRPMGMTGSAPLRGPAGGGAAETGVVDAAKKTLQFKTAMDVAAESTKNLTASQIPLL
-533 GGRQGPATFI
+533 GGI
-543 GPGGAMAQWKAALK
+543 KNLAA
-557 GAEEAMSGFQTN
+557 EF
-569 SIPFIGGL
+569 
-577 KSIAMELGQATKQ
+577 GQAAKQ

-614 AKAQQQYNNSLKVV
+614 AKAQQQYNNSLQVV

-773 FGSGAQEA
+773 FGSGAQAA
-781 GKSLQGLTNVIK
+781 GKSLQGLTNIIK
-793 GDFVRTLEALA
+793 GDFIRTLEALT

-813 TLIPLGNALKQFAS
+813 TLIPLGNVLKQFSS
-827 ATSIAMGEM
+827 ATRVAMGEM
-836 DRLGQQIEKQKQL
+836 GRLEQQIEKQKQL
-849 IGELQVAGVDS
+849 IGELEVAGVDT
-860 DQIKKAEVAL
+860 DQIKKARVAL
-870 LALQSRY
+870 LALQADYEKLNIAMEDPATKRQAEQIKQFVAELSRLGQV
-877 EALNIALEDPA
+877 ALNIAGA
-888 VKQQAENI
+888 
-896 KVFVKQLQELGTIA
+896 
-910 MNVANG
+910 
-916 IGSVLTPIMTFFG
+916 IGSVLNPVMTFFG
-929 LNLSQTVVLITS
+929 LNLSTLVGTIAAVAISFNMLKLSITIIM
-941 VVLGFNAMKLAIQVA
+941 GVA
-956 AFTLSTFNKIVLASA
+956 VALKNLQIALAST
-971 AGEVKVKLLQMAFQ
+971 EKSLMLLQFGFKM
-985 ALGAKISMATL
+985 LGVKISMAKL
-996 RAFEFGV
+996 KLIGFGA
-1003 VLKALIAST
+1003 VLKGLLIAS
-1012 GIGAVVVALGLLA
+1012 GVGAVLVGLGLLA
-1025 AGFASVGN
+1025 AAFGNIGN
-1033 SARKAAEESKASIQA
+1033 SAKRAAEDAKASIQS
-1048 IKEAVAGGNVAL
+1048 IKEAAAGGNVAL
-1060 IEMKV
+1060 IEMQSTK
-1065 KGAKVDI
+1065 AKLDI
-1072 EELDALSEE
+1072 AGLKALSEE
-1081 FEAQGVVPGATVE
+1081 FKAQESVTAATVE
-1094 RRKKVAVSKEQAA
+1094 RRRVVEVSEEQAA
-1107 RALAVGLDLKPGEI
+1107 RAQVFGLDLKVGKI
-1121 SQGELNRLIAAR
+1121 NQAVLNRNIAAAQ
-1133 KKLRQDE
+1133 KAKQD
-1140 LEVGNLAMAPAVA
+1140 LEREANLAMGPAVA

-1309 GGAIFGD
+1309 GGAIFGN

-1698 GIPSEDEKRKEQIAK
+1698 GITSEDEKRKEQIAK
-1713 LQEQINATKLNTD
+1713 LQEQINATELNTN

-1738 APASPTA
+1738 APTSAMTS
-1745 NVPGVGNTPTS
+1745 VPGVGNTPTS

-1788 SLNESVYSMGDA
+1788 SLNESVYSVGDA

-1867 GIGSVLLGIGGAMG
+1867 GIGSVLMGIGGAMG

-1964 MSFETTRFGDVD
+1964 MSFETTTINGVEYVD
-1976 YVNVEQ
+1976 RAQ
-1982 LQRAMEETRRVAVRD
+1982 LESAMQETRKLAARE
-1997 GASRGASTALDR
+1997 GASRGASLALDK
-2009 LQNSPAARRKIGLR
+2009 LQNSPSTRRRVGMR